1 MSKST
6 KASDRHKS
14 YVFMSV
20 AQRLGQLYLEKLLP
34 LEETYHFEHFHS
46 PSLMEA
52 DFDSKPMVLLMGQ
65 YSTGKTTFISY
76 LLEQEFP
83 CMRIGPEPTT
93 DGFIVIMHGEV
104 ENVMP
109 GNVAVVDQRF
119 PFRNLTSFGNAF
131 LNRFV
136 CVQLPNEV
144 LESISI
150 IDTPG
155 ILAGEKQRVSRGYDF
170 SGVLQWFA
178 ERVDLIIML
187 FDAHKLDISDELSQ
201 AMRALK
207 NYEDKMRVVLNKSD
221 QIGTQQLMRVYG
233 ALMWSLGKIVN
244 TPEVMRVYIGSFWSK
259 PFMNTENSRLFEA
272 EAMDLFKDIQKLPHY
287 TTVRK
292 MNDLIKRARLARVHG
307 YIIGTLKKEMPI
319 FGKESKKREL
329 LNNLRDIYQKIEREY
344 HISPGDFP
352 SIPKMQELLQTQDFS
367 KFQVLKPKLF
377 ENLEQ
382 MLSKDIARLML
393 MMKEEEAA
401 ATVAAVTAA
410 QAAAIVEE
418 TSGALVMPTI
428 DRYCISPKLEK
439 ATYPFPLFTAK
450 GPIYEIFVVIYE
462 IWRTAIQEYCE
473 YTRSPLQFFFLLG
486 IMLLK
491 LMYFSGSS
499 III

>member
-1 MSKST
+1 MAAHHLLRKVVTSEAQQQTELGDCGHGPNPVPFSAQTAPRRTTTMSSKG
-6 KASDRHKS
+6 KGADRRKS
-14 YVFMSV
+14 YLFMSV
-20 AQRLGQLYLEKLLP
+20 AQRLGQLYVEKLLP
-34 LEETYHFEHFHS
+34 LEETYHFARYHS
-46 PSLMEA
+46 PSLLEA
-52 DFDSKPMVLLMGQ
+52 DFDNKPMVLLMGQ

-93 DGFIVIMHGEV
+93 DGFIVLTHGDV

-109 GNVAVVDQRF
+109 GNVAVVDRRF
-119 PFRNLTSFGNAF
+119 PFRNLTNFGNAF

-170 SGVLQWFA
+170 SAVLQWFA

-201 AMRALK
+201 AIKALK

-233 ALMWSLGKIVN
+233 ALMWSLGKIIN
-244 TPEVMRVYIGSFWSK
+244 TPEVMRVYIGSFWSN

-272 EAMDLFKDIQKLPHY
+272 EALDLFRDIQKLPHY
-287 TTVRK
+287 TTIRK

-307 YIIGTLKKEMPI
+307 YIISTLKREMPM
-319 FGKESKKREL
+319 FGKENKKREL
-329 LNNLRDIYQKIEREY
+329 LTNLKAVYQKIEREY
-344 HISPGDFP
+344 HVSPGDFP

-367 KFQVLKPKLF
+367 KFQTMKPKLF

-382 MLSKDIARLML
+382 MLSKDIARLMF
-393 MMKEEEAA
+393 MIKEEEAA
-401 ATVAAVTAA
+401 AAAAAAAAA

-418 TSGALVMPTI
+418 ASGALTMPTVT
-428 DRYCISPKLEK
+428 L
-439 ATYPFPLFTAK
+439 
-450 GPIYEIFVVIYE
+450 
-462 IWRTAIQEYCE
+462 
-473 YTRSPLQFFFLLG
+473 
-486 IMLLK
+486 
-491 LMYFSGSS
+491 
-499 III
+499 

>member
-1 MSKST
+1 MFSKST
-6 KASDRHKS
+6 KGIERKKS
-14 YVFMSV
+14 YLFMSV

-34 LEETYHFEHFHS
+34 LEETYQFDRFHS
-46 PSLMEA
+46 PSLVEA
-52 DFDSKPMVLLMGQ
+52 DFDNKPMVLLMGQ
-65 YSTGKTTFISY
+65 YSTGKTTFVSY

-93 DGFIVIMHGEV
+93 DGFIVLMHGEA

-109 GNVAVVDQRF
+109 GNVAVVDRRF
-119 PFRNLTSFGNAF
+119 PFRNLTNFGNAF

-170 SGVLQWFA
+170 SAVLQWFA

-187 FDAHKLDISDELSQ
+187 FDAHKLDISDELSE
-201 AMRALK
+201 AIKALK

-233 ALMWSLGKIVN
+233 ALMWSLGKIIN

-259 PFMNTENSRLFEA
+259 PFLNTENSKLFEA
-272 EAMDLFKDIQKLPHY
+272 EALDLFRDIQKLPHY

-292 MNDLIKRARLARVHG
+292 MNDLIKRARLARVHA
-307 YIIGTLKKEMPI
+307 YIIGTLKKEMPM
-319 FGKESKKREL
+319 FGKENKKREL
-329 LNNLRDIYQKIEREY
+329 LNNLKDVYQKIEREY

-367 KFQVLKPKLF
+367 KFQSLKPKLF

-382 MLSKDIARLML
+382 MLSKDIARLMF
-393 MMKEEEAA
+393 MMREEEAA
-401 ATVAAVTAA
+401 AAAAAAATA
-410 QAAAIVEE
+410 QAAALLEE
-418 TSGALVMPTI
+418 ATGGLALPN
-428 DRYCISPKLEK
+428 
-439 ATYPFPLFTAK
+439 
-450 GPIYEIFVVIYE
+450 VI
-462 IWRTAIQEYCE
+462 
-473 YTRSPLQFFFLLG
+473 L
-486 IMLLK
+486 
-491 LMYFSGSS
+491 
-499 III
+499 